1 MRRTHVLSVAIMA
14 ALAAAAL
21 VASAV
26 FSSSHREAP
35 GILTDPTAD
44 NTDVYAF
51 TAKDAPGSITV
62 VANWIP
68 LEEPAGGPYFGKLDP
83 KARYYVKID
92 NTGDG
97 REDVAYRWQFRQK
110 FRNPNSFLY
119 AAPTVTS
126 ANDPD
131 INFVQTYDLYRE
143 TYKNG
148 DVKSSKQIANDVVV
162 APDNVGPKT
171 IPNYEPV
178 WLGAVAPVKG
188 GGKTFVGPADD
199 AFFVDLGAVFDG
211 INIDKPGRPNIG
223 LGNQGGGKDDVSSYN
238 THSFVLQVPESQVT
252 RDGKSV
258 SAQNSSNAV
267 VGVWASTERQRI
279 QVRKH
284 HGKRHYKHVWRQ
296 VSRLGNPLINEVIIP
311 ISQKDKFN
319 RTSPADDLANFGKYA
334 LNPEPAR
341 LLNALFNLGVKE
353 TNRTDIVQALLTGVP
368 GLTQIGKNPAPAD
381 TLKLNLGVPPS
392 ATEKRFGVLAGDL
405 AGFPNGRRLADDVTD
420 IELRVIAGALL
431 PADQG
436 GKQIP
441 LGDGVDQNDKAFRPT
456 FPYVA
461 APTDG
466 ITGIV
471 KRTEPAHA
479 PVPQPPGV

>member
-1 MRRTHVLSVAIMA
+1 
-14 ALAAAAL
+14 
-21 VASAV
+21 
-26 FSSSHREAP
+26 
-35 GILTDPTAD
+35 
-44 NTDVYAF
+44 
-51 TAKDAPGSITV
+51 
-62 VANWIP
+62 
-68 LEEPAGGPYFGKLDP
+68 
-83 KARYYVKID
+83 
-92 NTGDG
+92 
-97 REDVAYRWQFRQK
+97 VAYRWDFKQR
-110 FRNPNSFLY
+110 FRNPDSFLY
-119 AAPTVTS
+119 AAPQVTS
-126 ANDPD
+126 ATDPD

-143 TYKNG
+143 TYDKRG
-148 DVKSSKQIANDVVV
+148 KREHSKLIANDVPV

-171 IPNYEPV
+171 IPDYASVSN
-178 WLGAVAPVKG
+178 GAVASVRG

-199 AFFVDLGAVFDG
+199 AFFVDLGAIFDG

-258 SAQNSSNAV
+258 KDAKSSNAV
-267 VGVWASTERQRI
+267 VGVWASTERKRMS
-279 QVRKH
+279 VRRHNGRKH
-284 HGKRHYKHVWRQ
+284 YKANWVQ

-311 ISQKDKFN
+311 IGQKDKFN
-319 RTSPADDLANFGKYA
+319 RTSPSDDLANFGKYA

-341 LLNALFNLGVKE
+341 LLNALFGLGVKE

-381 TLKLNLGVPPS
+381 TLKVNMGVPP
-392 ATEKRFGVLAGDL
+392 ATSENRFGVLAGDV
-405 AGFPNGRRLADDVTD
+405 AGFPNGRRLADDVVD

-431 PADQG
+431 PANQG

-441 LGDGVDQNDKAFRPT
+441 LGDGVDQNDKPFRAT

-461 APTDG
+461 LATDG
-466 ITGIV
+466 ISGIV

-479 PVPQPPGV
+479 PVPQPPVSMTTP